1 MSGYGIKER
10 AEILVMTREEVCKL
24 PMLSFHELKNIVQ
37 GEYINI
43 FKEAGLPCPDVYSLD
58 GFQANVSALV
68 NFIGTSAGIDINAE
82 FSLPN
87 DQGAADDYV
96 CIESV
101 KRLDDHLYKIGLS
114 TRSVAFV
121 MIEARVGW
129 LRSLYAASK
138 ADDTNFPEL
147 LLEGLVKN
155 KEALDQ
161 YRIVRRTH

>member
-1 MSGYGIKER
+1 MRSSTGSIFITNSDRIPPLTDSGPWTSTGKER
-10 AEILVMTREEVCKL
+10 PPGRR
-24 PMLSFHELKNIVQ
+24 HDNQ
-37 GEYINI
+37 
-43 FKEAGLPCPDVYSLD
+43 PD
-58 GFQANVSALV
+58 
-68 NFIGTSAGIDINAE
+68 
-82 FSLPN
+82 FSLETPPTCPTYR
-87 DQGAADDYV
+87 DHLKDYV

-101 KRLDDHLYKIGLS
+101 KKLDDHLYKIGLS

-161 YRIVRRTH
+161 YRIARRTH

>member
-1 MSGYGIKER
+1 MSGYGIRDR
-10 AEILVMTREEVCKL
+10 AEILVMTRDDIYKI
-24 PMLSFHELKNIVQ
+24 PMLDFHELKNIVQ

-58 GFQANVSALV
+58 GFQANISALV
-68 NFIGTSAGIDINAE
+68 NYIGTSAGIDINAE
-82 FSLPN
+82 FSVPN
-87 DQGAADDYV
+87 DHGDPGDCF

-101 KRLDDHLYKIGLS
+101 KKLDDHLYKIGLS

-161 YRIVRRTH
+161 YRIARRTH